1 MVEVPYVN
9 VVQTVR
15 TMVQTIQVLPIPK
28 FEQLLKFEVD
38 MTNNESMII
47 IFNLEFSYLLLNL
60 FNLLVDFNSID
71 INDMYYF
78 LPLNILYILNL
89 GFLQYMIQ

>member
-28 FEQLLKFEVD
+28 FEQLLKFEAD
-38 MTNNESMII
+38 
-47 IFNLEFSYLLLNL
+47 LN
-60 FNLLVDFNSID
+60 
-71 INDMYYF
+71 YEY
-78 LPLNILYILNL
+78 
-89 GFLQYMIQ
+89 QYMI